1 MKVSYNWLKQYINC
15 DLSAEEIAKKLTGT
29 GLEVE
34 DLTPYESIKGALK
47 GVVVGK
53 VIYCVDHP
61 NSDHLH
67 ITKVDVGAEE
77 PLNIVCGAPN
87 VAEGQKVLV
96 ATIGTELYK
105 DGESFTIKKGKIR
118 GEVSEGMICAEDELQ
133 IGESHDGIMVL
144 PEDYEIGK
152 PASYYFPVEQD
163 ITIEIGLTA
172 NRSDATSHIG
182 VNRDLVA
189 ALNYQEKTDKYHLV
203 IPSIEDFKV
212 ENNTNRIDIV
222 VEDTKA
228 CPRYS
233 GVTVSGVKVGP
244 SPKWLKNRLEAIG
257 LRSINNIVDIS
268 NYVLMETGQPL
279 HTFDANKIKGKK
291 VVVKCLPEGTPFV
304 TLDGIECKLSATNL
318 MICNAEEPMCI
329 AGVFGGAESGVTEET
344 TNIFIESA
352 YFNPTSVRKT
362 SKYHGLQT
370 DASFRYERGCDPNMT
385 IFALKRAALLIK
397 ELAGGTIS
405 SEIQDIKNAD
415 FSPVRVN
422 LKFAY
427 LNKIAGQEIDKKIAT
442 NILKDLDC
450 KIISVDNESITVDIP
465 TCKVDVYRP
474 ADLVEEILRIYGYD
488 NIAIPE
494 KINATLNVVSKPN
507 PELLKRN
514 ISIMLASNGFYEI
527 MNNSL
532 TKEAYTIEMD
542 SFDESRNVRIL
553 NPLSSDLN
561 VLRQS
566 LLFGGLKSI
575 ENNHNHKI
583 FDIKFFEFG
592 NTYFYD
598 ASKKQEG
605 AKALN
610 PYSEIYNLDLFITGK
625 DKEKLWN
632 NTPQNVDFYELKK
645 YVLGVL
651 HKLNIDIDKLEM
663 NEGKQTHYEYSI
675 VYSLNGVELCT
686 LGKLSQKTLKLF
698 DLKKEVYHAT
708 MNWDNLLKVNKETKP
723 IRYEALPKFPSVRRD
738 LALIIDK
745 DVNFEQIKSVAYA
758 AENKILAGIN
768 LFDIYTGDKIPE
780 GKKQYALSF
789 TLLDTQKTLTDKII
803 EKTMAKIQSAIEQQ
817 LKATLR

>member
-1 MKVSYNWLKQYINC
+1 
-15 DLSAEEIAKKLTGT
+15 
-29 GLEVE
+29 
-34 DLTPYESIKGALK
+34 
-47 GVVVGK
+47 
-53 VIYCVDHP
+53 
-61 NSDHLH
+61 
-67 ITKVDVGAEE
+67 
-77 PLNIVCGAPN
+77 
-87 VAEGQKVLV
+87 
-96 ATIGTELYK
+96 
-105 DGESFTIKKGKIR
+105 
-118 GEVSEGMICAEDELQ
+118 
-133 IGESHDGIMVL
+133 
-144 PEDYEIGK
+144 
-152 PASYYFPVEQD
+152 
-163 ITIEIGLTA
+163 
-172 NRSDATSHIG
+172 
-182 VNRDLVA
+182 
-189 ALNYQEKTDKYHLV
+189 
-203 IPSIEDFKV
+203 
-212 ENNTNRIDIV
+212 
-222 VEDTKA
+222 
-228 CPRYS
+228 
-233 GVTVSGVKVGP
+233 
-244 SPKWLKNRLEAIG
+244 
-257 LRSINNIVDIS
+257 
-268 NYVLMETGQPL
+268 
-279 HTFDANKIKGKK
+279 
-291 VVVKCLPEGTPFV
+291 
-304 TLDGIECKLSATNL
+304 
-318 MICNAEEPMCI
+318 
-329 AGVFGGAESGVTEET
+329 
-344 TNIFIESA
+344 
-352 YFNPTSVRKT
+352 
-362 SKYHGLQT
+362 
-370 DASFRYERGCDPNMT
+370 
-385 IFALKRAALLIK
+385 
-397 ELAGGTIS
+397 
-405 SEIQDIKNAD
+405 
-415 FSPVRVN
+415 
-422 LKFAY
+422 
-427 LNKIAGQEIDKKIAT
+427 
-442 NILKDLDC
+442 
-450 KIISVDNESITVDIP
+450 
-465 TCKVDVYRP
+465 
-474 ADLVEEILRIYGYD
+474 
-488 NIAIPE
+488 
-494 KINATLNVVSKPN
+494 
-507 PELLKRN
+507 
-514 ISIMLASNGFYEI
+514 MLASNGFYEI

-651 HKLNIDIDKLEM
+651 HKLNIDIDKVEM
-663 NEGKQTHYEYSI
+663 SEGKQTHYEYSI

-698 DLKKEVYHAT
+698 DLKKDVYHAT

>member
-15 DLSAEEIAKKLTGT
+15 ELSAEEIAKKLTGT

-96 ATIGTELYK
+96 ATIGTELYS
-105 DGESFTIKKGKIR
+105 GNESFTIKKGKIR

-152 PASYYFPVEQD
+152 PASFYFPVEQD
-163 ITIEIGLTA
+163 TTLEIGLTA

-189 ALNYQEKTDKYHLV
+189 ALNYQEKTDKYHLN
-203 IPSIEDFKV
+203 IPSVEDFKV
-212 ENNTNRIDIV
+212 ENTSNDIEIV

-244 SPKWLKNRLEAIG
+244 SPKWLKHRLEAIG

-279 HTFDANKIKGKK
+279 HIFDADKIKGKK
-291 VVVKCLPEGTPFV
+291 VVVKCIAEGTPFV
-304 TLDGIECKLSATNL
+304 TLDGVERKLSATNL

-329 AGVFGGAESGVTEET
+329 AGVFGGAESGVTENT

-370 DASFRYERGCDPNMT
+370 DASFRFERGCDPNMT
-385 IFALKRAALLIK
+385 IYALKRAALLVK
-397 ELAGGTIS
+397 ELAGGTVS
-405 SEIQDIKNAD
+405 SEVKDIVNGD
-415 FSPVRVN
+415 FTPVRVE

-427 LNKIAGQEIDKKIAT
+427 LNKIAGQEIEKEIAV
-442 NILKDLDC
+442 NILKNLDC
-450 KIISVDNESITVDIP
+450 KVVELNDEAVTVDVP

-494 KINATLNVVSKPN
+494 KINATLNVVAKPD
-507 PELLKRN
+507 PEKLKRN

-532 TKEAYTIEMD
+532 TKESYARDMD
-542 SFDESRNVRIL
+542 SFDENRNVKIL

-598 ASKKQEG
+598 ADKKQEG
-605 AKALN
+605 VSLS
-610 PYSEIYNLDLFITGK
+610 PYTEIYNLDLFITGK
-625 DKEKLWN
+625 DKEELWSN
-632 NTPQNVDFYELKK
+632 KPQNVDFYELKK

-651 HKLNIDIDKLEM
+651 HKLNIDVEKLEM
-663 NEGKQTHYEYSI
+663 TEGNVKHYEYSL
-675 VYSLNGVELCT
+675 VYTLNGMELCT
-686 LGKLSQKTLKLF
+686 LGKINQKTLKLF
-698 DLKKEVYHAT
+698 DLKREVYHAT
-708 MNWDNLLKVNKETKP
+708 MNWDNLLKANKEAKAV
-723 IRYEALPKFPSVRRD
+723 RYEPLPKFPAVRRD
-738 LALIIDK
+738 LALILDK
-745 DVNFEQIKSVAYA
+745 NVTFEQVKSVALT
-758 AENKILAGIN
+758 AENKILKSVG

-789 TLLDTQKTLTDKII
+789 VLLDTQKTLTDKVI

-817 LKATLR
+817 RKATLR